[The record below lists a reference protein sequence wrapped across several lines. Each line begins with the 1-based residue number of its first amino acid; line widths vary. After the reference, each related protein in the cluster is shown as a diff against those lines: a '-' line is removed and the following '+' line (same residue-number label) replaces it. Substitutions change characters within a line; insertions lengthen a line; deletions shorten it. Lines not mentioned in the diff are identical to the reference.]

1 MSRLNSLYIFIY
13 KINTV
18 KKSEL
23 QKLIREEIQS
33 SLLVDRI
40 YDALMNIDEFKK
52 LGMDQQG
59 EFTMQVEKLLK
70 KFKP

>member
-40 YDALMNIDEFKK
+40 YDALMTIDEFKK

-70 KFKP
+70 KFK

>member
-1 MSRLNSLYIFIY
+1 MSRLNNLYIFIY

-70 KFKP
+70 KFK

>member
-1 MSRLNSLYIFIY
+1 MERLNSLYIFIY
-13 KINTV
+13 KISTV

-70 KFKP
+70 KFK

>member
-1 MSRLNSLYIFIY
+1 
-13 KINTV
+13 V

-40 YDALMNIDEFKK
+40 YDALMTIDEFKK

-59 EFTMQVEKLLK
+59 EFTLQVEKLLK
-70 KFKP
+70 KFK

>member
-1 MSRLNSLYIFIY
+1 MLRLNSLYIFIY

-70 KFKP
+70 KFK

>member
-40 YDALMNIDEFKK
+40 YDALMNIEEFKK

-70 KFKP
+70 KFK

>member
-1 MSRLNSLYIFIY
+1 MPRLNSLYIFIY

-70 KFKP
+70 KFK

>member
-70 KFKP
+70 KFK